1 MLPDTFTFGLLGGF
15 LLSFV
20 SYIETIK
27 NTQPE
32 KDTEK
37 SDENVQIWEDV
48 VKTFKVKRLLFCVV
62 YALIGG
68 IVAWILNS
76 PSPLLAFYIGMTA
89 YPTLSKF
96 ATVLFAENK
105 LV

>member
-1 MLPDTFTFGLLGGF
+1 MLPDTFTLGFVGGF

-20 SYIETIK
+20 SYIEAIK

-32 KDTEK
+32 MGTKK
-37 SDENVQIWEDV
+37 SGENVQIWVDV
-48 VKTFKVKRLLFCVV
+48 VKTFNIKRLLFCIV

-76 PSPLLAFYIGMTA
+76 PSPLLTFYIGMSA

-96 ATVLFAENK
+96 AAVLPAENK